1 VAREAPQS
9 GNAARKVR
17 SLNLVELN
25 LTQVHTW
32 QERLHSLEMQLEKS
46 EDLRTRALRARDE
59 KERHTHELESE
70 LRRFEGSSR
79 VQVSSSW
86 LN

>member
-1 VAREAPQS
+1 M
-9 GNAARKVR
+9 
-17 SLNLVELN
+17 
-25 LTQVHTW
+25 HTW